1 MTTPESTAA
10 PSPTTPVP
18 PPTVVVDDRDP
29 ARLAVAKRLAT
40 GGDVVRV
47 QPTADRRDPY
57 RLAARAGRR
66 PGDMVLVAPRV
77 RGPRRCTPAA
87 VVGAS
92 PVGIVLADHHD
103 HVMPEVAA
111 PDPEAPWV
119 VAAMGKDVF
128 LAATEPWQARLV
140 AGGRRAIDL
149 RADRA
154 RRSDLLA
161 GLAAGPRLVLYAGHG
176 RARGWAGYQAL
187 RWHHFGRTVPTS
199 GTGRATDPVTDGDAS
214 DSDGATSVRACGLVM
229 AFACGTL
236 SRPRGIWPF
245 GAQLVAAGRARAYL
259 APASRVV
266 TAQARQ
272 LGDIVVDLLATTR
285 PATAGALV
293 TAIEKAVE
301 DQPAA
306 AGAWATFRLVGDP
319 TTRIW

>member
-1 MTTPESTAA
+1 
-10 PSPTTPVP
+10 
-18 PPTVVVDDRDP
+18 
-29 ARLAVAKRLAT
+29 
-40 GGDVVRV
+40 
-47 QPTADRRDPY
+47 
-57 RLAARAGRR
+57 
-66 PGDMVLVAPRV
+66 MVLVAPRV
-77 RGPRRCTPAA
+77 RGPRRCTPAV
-87 VVGAS
+87 VVGDN

-128 LAATEPWQARLV
+128 LEATETWQARLV

-161 GLAAGPRLVLYAGHG
+161 GLAAGPRVVLYAGHG

-187 RWHHFGRTVPTS
+187 RWHHFGRSAPTS
-199 GTGRATDPVTDGDAS
+199 GGARIAHPATDGEPSGS
-214 DSDGATSVRACGLVM
+214 DDDVSVRACGLVV

-236 SRPRGIWPF
+236 SRPRGTWPF

-266 TAQARQ
+266 TARARA

-285 PATAGALV
+285 PATAGEFV
-293 TAIEKAVE
+293 MAIEAAVA

-306 AGAWATFRLVGDP
+306 ARAWATFRLVGDP
-319 TTRIW
+319 TTRIS